1 MKNRLM
7 LLDGNSLFNRAYFAL
22 PPLMNK
28 DGFYTNA
35 IYGFAMML
43 NNVIENYKPT
53 HMAIAFDLKAPTFRH
68 KSFEDYKA
76 NRKGMADELR
86 MQVEPLKK
94 MVDAYGITRV
104 EFEGYEADDIIG
116 TLSKFG
122 ENSDLEVMIVTGDK
136 DALQLAS
143 QKTAVYITKKGI
155 TDLEKFTDVEVIE
168 RYGLTPVEFIDLKAL
183 MGDKSDN
190 IKGVAGIGEKTGI
203 KLLQQYKSIEGIYEH
218 IDEIKGSV
226 KTKLENDRE
235 SAFLSKK
242 LATIVRDMP
251 IEADMDEL
259 IIKPTNYDDL
269 AEMFR
274 EFEFTILL
282 NKLKKEQL
290 NVEEN
295 TTEDIMDG
303 FSEVT
308 LFDGL
313 QDSNPFAN
321 EASKREESLPQLVVL
336 DTYDESEFENVE
348 NAEIIINMEAEKNE
362 GSNCFFIA
370 KLYLKIGEKIYIIP
384 VDKLFHA
391 KALLENSSNRIVGHG
406 LKNIYKALKNNGIKL
421 ANVYFDIEIAEYL
434 IDSNNTNFTLEY
446 INNKYGFSNFESLED
461 ILGKGKKELKLLF
474 ADHDRLKK
482 YFVNSISAIE
492 CCYKK
497 MNQIIKDEDLGF
509 VFNEIEM
516 KLVKVLSDMEEEGFL
531 VDRELLN
538 KLARQY
544 ESEIIDLENKIYSLS
559 GEMFNIN
566 SPKQLGVILF
576 EKLCLPVIKK
586 TKTGYSTNI
595 EVLEALK
602 GSHEIIDYIMEYRQI
617 TKLKSTYVDGLIN
630 ITNDTTGRIHTT
642 FNQTIAATGR
652 LSSSEPNLQN
662 IPVRTERGRVLRG
675 VFISKK
681 GYTLIDADY
690 SQIELRILA
699 HLAKDEIMLDSFKK
713 NEDIHTRTAS
723 EVFNVAIEDVTPQLR
738 SAAKAVN
745 FGIVYG
751 ISDFGLSNNLNITKK
766 EAKKYIDKY
775 LEKYVKIKEFLD
787 NVVEEVEHT
796 GFSKTIFGR
805 KRYIPELK
813 AKNIMVKNFGKRL
826 AMNTPIQ
833 GAAAD
838 IIKLAM
844 IKVYEYLEEGNID
857 AKLILQ
863 VHDELILEAKEE
875 IAEGLEQKI
884 DEIMENVADLLVDLK
899 VDVKSGKSWLE
910 TK

>member
-1 MKNRLM
+1 MKNRLI
-7 LLDGNSLFNRAYFAL
+7 LLDGNSLFNRAYFAI

-43 NNVIENYKPT
+43 NNILENYKPT

-68 KSFEDYKA
+68 KSYDQYKA
-76 NRKGMADELR
+76 TRKGMSDELR

-116 TLSKFG
+116 TLSSFAEKDGF
-122 ENSDLEVMIVTGDK
+122 EVMIVTGDK

-143 QKTAVYITKKGI
+143 KDTAVYITKKGI
-155 TDLEKFTDVEVIE
+155 TELEKYTDAEVLE
-168 RYGLTPVEFIDLKAL
+168 KYELTPKEFIDLKAL

-203 KLLQQYKSIEGIYEH
+203 KLIKEYKSVEGIYEH
-218 IDEIKGSV
+218 IEEIKGNV

-259 IIKPTNYDDL
+259 LVKSLNYEELSD
-269 AEMFR
+269 MFR

-282 NKLKKEQL
+282 NKLKKVQL
-290 NVEEN
+290 SNSSETLDSGKVEIIH
-295 TTEDIMDG
+295 DIKRAEIFHEYDK
-303 FSEVT
+303 
-308 LFDGL
+308 GL
-313 QDSNPFAN
+313 LDSI
-321 EASKREESLPQLVVL
+321 
-336 DTYDESEFENVE
+336 E
-348 NAEIIINMEAEKNE
+348 NADIIINVQAEKSE
-362 GSNCFFIA
+362 ESNCYDID
-370 KLYLKIGEKIYIIP
+370 KLYIKNLNSIYVIKSENII
-384 VDKLFHA
+384 DA
-391 KALLENSSNRIVGHG
+391 KALLENPSNRIIGHG
-406 LKNIYKALKNNGIKL
+406 LKNIYKSLKKCGIRV
-421 ANVYFDIEIAEYL
+421 ANLYFDIEIGEYL

-446 INNKYGFSNFESLED
+446 LNNKYGLENFESLED
-461 ILGKGKKELKLLF
+461 ILGKGKKELKMLF
-474 ADHDRLKK
+474 ADPKRLAD
-482 YFVNSISAIE
+482 YYINSMYSIE
-492 CCYKK
+492 SCYKIMSPEIEK
-497 MNQIIKDEDLGF
+497 QELTF

-516 KLVKVLSDMEEEGFL
+516 KLVRVLSDMEEEGFL
-531 VDRELLN
+531 VDTALLK
-538 KLARQY
+538 KLSLQY
-544 ESEIIDLENKIYSLS
+544 EHEIAELENNIYSLA
-559 GEMFNIN
+559 GEAFNIN

-576 EKLCLPVIKK
+576 DKLALPVIKK

-595 EVLEALK
+595 EVLEALQGK
-602 GSHEIIDYIMEYRQI
+602 HEIIDHIMEYRQI
-617 TKLKSTYVDGLIN
+617 TKLKSTYIDGLLN
-630 ITNDTTGRIHTT
+630 ITNEKTGRIHTT
-642 FNQTIAATGR
+642 FNQTIASTGR
-652 LSSSEPNLQN
+652 LSSSDPNLQN
-662 IPVRTERGRVLRG
+662 IPVRTERGRALRE

-681 GYTLIDADY
+681 DYLLVDSDY

-699 HLAKDEIMLDSFKK
+699 HLAKDEIMLDSFRKY
-713 NEDIHTRTAS
+713 EDIHTRTAS
-723 EVFNVAIEDVTPQLR
+723 EVFNVALDEVTPELR

-751 ISDFGLSNNLNITKK
+751 ISDFGLSNNLGISKS
-766 EAKKYIDKY
+766 EAKKYIETYLDKY
-775 LEKYVKIKEFLD
+775 TNIKSFLSD
-787 NVVEEVEHT
+787 VVTEVEHT
-796 GFSKTIFGR
+796 GYSTTIFGR

-813 AKNIMVKNFGKRL
+813 AKNMMVRNFGKRL

-833 GAAAD
+833 GGAAD

-844 IKVYEYLEEGNID
+844 IKVYEYLQESGVD

-863 VHDELILEAKEE
+863 VHDELILEVRED
-875 IAEGLEQKI
+875 IAIELEDKI
-884 DEIMENVADLLVDLK
+884 KEIMENVVQLLVELK
-899 VDVKSGKSWLE
+899 VDIKTGKNWLE

>member
-1 MKNRLM
+1 MKNRLI

-43 NNVIENYKPT
+43 NNVLENYKPT

-68 KSFEDYKA
+68 KSFQDYKA
-76 NRKGMADELR
+76 NRKGMADELK

-116 TLSKFG
+116 TLSQFG

-143 QKTAVYITKKGI
+143 QKTSVYITKKGI

-168 RYGLTPVEFIDLKAL
+168 RYGLTPEEFIDLKAL

-203 KLLQQYKSIEGIYEH
+203 KLLKEYKSIEGIYEH

-226 KTKLENDRE
+226 KTKLENDKE

-251 IEADMDEL
+251 IDADMDEL
-259 IIKPTNYDDL
+259 IIKPTNYEEL
-269 AEMFR
+269 AEMYR

-290 NVEEN
+290 AKSNNSEEGPEGF
-295 TTEDIMDG
+295 TQVSLSESLKDG
-303 FSEVT
+303 
-308 LFDGL
+308 
-313 QDSNPFAN
+313 NPF
-321 EASKREESLPQLVVL
+321 EEKSSKSEEEYQKLTIVE
-336 DTYDESEFENVE
+336 DYDKSEFDNIE

-362 GSNCFFIA
+362 GSNCFFID
-370 KLYLKIGEKIYIIP
+370 KLYMKIA
-384 VDKLFHA
+384 DKLYIVPTDRLGDV
-391 KALLENSSNRIVGHG
+391 KDLLENQSNRIIGHG
-406 LKNIYKALKNNGIKL
+406 LKNIYKTLKINGIKL

-446 INNKYGFSNFESLED
+446 INNKYGLTNFESLED

-482 YFVNSISAIE
+482 YFVNSIYAID
-492 CCYKK
+492 CCHKK
-497 MNQIIKDEDLGF
+497 MEKIIKDEELNF
-509 VFNEIEM
+509 VFSEIEM

-531 VDRELLN
+531 VDRELLS
-538 KLARQY
+538 KLSKQY
-544 ESEIIDLENKIYSLS
+544 ESEIIKLENSIYDLS
-559 GEMFNIN
+559 GELFNIN

-576 EKLCLPVIKK
+576 EKLALPVIKK

-595 EVLEALK
+595 EVLEALQ
-602 GSHEIIDYIMEYRQI
+602 GSHPIIDYIMEYRQI
-617 TKLKSTYVDGLIN
+617 TKLKSTYVDGLTNIIN
-630 ITNDTTGRIHTT
+630 DATGRIHTT

-662 IPVRTERGRVLRG
+662 IPVRTERGKVLRG
-675 VFISKK
+675 VFISKD
-681 GYTLIDADY
+681 GYSLIDSDY

-699 HLAKDEIMLDSFKK
+699 HLAEDEIMLDSFKK
-713 NEDIHTRTAS
+713 HEDIHTRTAS
-723 EVFNVAIEDVTPQLR
+723 EVFNVALEDVTPELR

-751 ISDFGLSNNLNITKK
+751 ISDFGLSNNLGISKK
-766 EAKKYIDKY
+766 EAKKYIEKY

-787 NVVEEVEHT
+787 NVVDEVEKT
-796 GFSKTIFGR
+796 GYSKTIFGR

-813 AKNIMVKNFGKRL
+813 AKNIMVRNFGKRL

-844 IKVYEYLEEGNID
+844 IKVYEYLEENRVD

-863 VHDELILEAKEE
+863 VHDELILEAREDIVEE
-875 IAEGLEQKI
+875 LEAKI
-884 DEIMENVADLLVDLK
+884 KDIMENVADLLVDLD
-899 VDVKSGKSWLE
+899 VDIKNGKSWLE

>member
-1 MKNRLM
+1 MKNRLI

-43 NNVIENYKPT
+43 NNVLENYKPT

-68 KSFEDYKA
+68 ESYKEYKA
-76 NRKGMADELR
+76 NRIGMSDELK

-143 QKTAVYITKKGI
+143 QKTSVYITKKGI
-155 TDLEKFTDVEVIE
+155 TDLEKFTDIEVIE
-168 RYGLTPVEFIDLKAL
+168 RYGLTPDEFIDLKAL

-203 KLLQQYKSIEGIYEH
+203 KLLKEYKSIEGIYEH

-251 IEADMDEL
+251 IDADMDEL
-259 IIKPTNYDDL
+259 IIKPTNYDAL
-269 AEMFR
+269 AEMYK

-290 NVEEN
+290 GKENDSNAGLVEGY
-295 TTEDIMDG
+295 TEV
-303 FSEVT
+303 S
-308 LFDGL
+308 LFDSL
-313 QDSNPFAN
+313 KEPNPFADN
-321 EASKREESLPQLVVL
+321 TSKAEDNPQNLTIVEE
-336 DTYDESEFENVE
+336 YDESEFENIE

-362 GSNCFFIA
+362 GSNCFFID
-370 KLYLKIGEKIYIIP
+370 KLYMKISDKLYIIP
-384 VDKLFHA
+384 VDRLGDVKSV
-391 KALLENSSNRIVGHG
+391 LENSSNRIIGHG
-406 LKNIYKALKNNGIKL
+406 LKNIYKALKSNGIKL

-474 ADHDRLKK
+474 ADHDRLRK
-482 YFVNSISAIE
+482 YFVNSIYAID
-492 CCYKK
+492 CCYQK
-497 MNQIIKDEDLGF
+497 MEKIIKDEELDF
-509 VFNEIEM
+509 VFSQIEM

-531 VDRELLN
+531 VDRGLLK
-538 KLARQY
+538 KLSKQY
-544 ESEIIDLENKIYSLS
+544 ESEIIELENKIYDLS

-586 TKTGYSTNI
+586 TKTGYSTNV

-617 TKLKSTYVDGLIN
+617 TKLKSTYVDGLMN
-630 ITNDTTGRIHTT
+630 ITNDSTGRIHTT

-662 IPVRTERGRVLRG
+662 IPVRTERGKILRG
-675 VFISKK
+675 VFISKE
-681 GYTLIDADY
+681 GYSLIDSDY

-713 NEDIHTRTAS
+713 HEDIHTRTAS
-723 EVFNVAIEDVTPQLR
+723 EVFNVAIEDVTPELR

-751 ISDFGLSNNLNITKK
+751 ISDFGLSNNLGISKK
-766 EAKKYIDKY
+766 EAKKYIDTY
-775 LEKYVKIKEFLD
+775 LEKYVKIREFLD
-787 NVVEEVEHT
+787 NVVEEVERT
-796 GFSKTIFGR
+796 GYSRTIFGR

-844 IKVYEYLEEGNID
+844 IKVYEYLEENKVD

-875 IAEGLEQKI
+875 IVIELEQKVK
-884 DEIMENVADLLVDLK
+884 EIMENVADLIVDL
-899 VDVKSGKSWLE
+899 DVEIKNGKSWLE